1 MSRDRK
7 KKDNDSEINDDWMT
21 TYGDMMTLLLAFFVL
36 LFSMAN
42 IDEEKFDMVIHGLQ
56 GRLGVIDG
64 GRTISRRDAVDMGL
78 EMSDLAA
85 MQLEELERRIGEYIE
100 TEGLDDDIILEVDDE
115 GLTIHFTGE
124 ILFELGRAEIR
135 PEAREILDRI
145 SGFIKTIPND
155 IMVEGHTDNWPIRTE
170 RFPSNWEL
178 STARAT
184 NVVRHLIEEL
194 DVAPDRLSAA
204 GYSEYRPLRPN
215 DTAENRALNRR
226 VDIVILRLDEDQ
238 ITASELDDEEM
249 DSPETEDLI
258 EPEIEE

>member
-1 MSRDRK
+1 MSRDK
-7 KKDNDSEINDDWMT
+7 KRDKDKESEINDDWMT

-42 IDEEKFDMVIHGLQ
+42 IDEEKFDMVIDGLQ

-64 GRTISRRDAVDMGL
+64 GRTISQHDAVDMGL

-85 MQLEELERRIGEYIE
+85 MQMEELERRIGEYIE
-100 TEGLDDDIILEVDDE
+100 EEGLDDEVLLEVDE
-115 GLTIHFTGE
+115 QGLTIHFTGE

-135 PEAREILDRI
+135 PEAKEILDRI
-145 SGFIKTIPND
+145 SDFIKNVPND
-155 IMVEGHTDNWPIRTE
+155 IMVEGHTDDWPIRTE

-178 STARAT
+178 SASRAT

-194 DVAPDRLSAA
+194 EIEADRLSAA

-226 VDIVILRLDEDQ
+226 VDIVILRLDDERIDSLD
-238 ITASELDDEEM
+238 TEAEAEELLE
-249 DSPETEDLI
+249 
-258 EPEIEE
+258 

>member
-56 GRLGVIDG
+56 GRLGIVDG
-64 GRTISRRDAVDMGL
+64 GRTISSRDAVDMGL

-85 MQLEELERRIGEYIE
+85 MQLEELERRIGEYLQ
-100 TEGLDDDIILEVDDE
+100 TEGLEDEIILEVDDE

-178 STARAT
+178 SAARAT

-194 DVAPDRLSAA
+194 GVEPDRLSAA
-204 GYSEYRPLRPN
+204 GYSEYRPLRDN
-215 DTAENRALNRR
+215 DTAEDRALNRR
-226 VDIVILRLDEDQ
+226 VDIVILRLDEEQMDPQ
-238 ITASELDDEEM
+238 APEELI
-249 DSPETEDLI
+249 ETEETEELI
-258 EPEIEE
+258 EPELEE